1 MEEIEL
7 SPADQQI
14 YSDFLAGYRADL
26 TGMSPEAA
34 RSLMGSPAAPAPT
47 LLEKTGAFIAETPGN
62 VADWMTGANVEYPEL
77 GGGQLPKSA
86 TASDMAR
93 YQALIASTLDD
104 YKLEEGIK
112 NIFPDANTEY
122 DKFGNLLVTLE
133 DKDAEGNVIGS
144 STFYPNPRGLDLPTV
159 FQGVTAAGAVPIA
172 EMAVAGTLG
181 KGAVQGYRGAAL
193 TAATEAAVAERVSSS
208 LTGLPYDWSAP
219 AGGAVFG
226 PTFLGLGKAFGKSWP
241 YIKSKFKNNPSE
253 ILNSDGTL
261 TESARDYIQGQ
272 GIDPDEVQGSLFL
285 SFKSLVD
292 DGYIPDEALIRAQSQ
307 GLPVPIDLTTG
318 QQRNDYGL
326 MLWEDMT
333 AKGATDA
340 DATQILREFYE
351 AQVKAVEA
359 NVETILSGI
368 GAGQRRSGA
377 IEAQEILDKQKAQVK
392 AEANAK
398 YDAARAEQQA
408 FLNPQSAQQFADGP
422 EGLDKAL
429 SKFARETT
437 PKTWKLVDA
446 IKQELRDGMD
456 VNQIEVRRQQL
467 TSASKESSP
476 EGEAA
481 AAAKEAIDDYLDKY
495 VTSTL
500 FQLTDAAGEPLTP
513 QAITLWKEAI
523 DSWSG
528 FRNRWDTKGILN
540 DLTSRTMRDGKLQFT
555 VAPEDAVNY
564 IFSAK
569 FLELVNKKN
578 INRDLQT
585 LKEQLP
591 EDVWNQL
598 RAEAAVKLFDGSLTT
613 ASDAATRG
621 VSNKLSTAWATVRN
635 ENKGVIDILFTPEEQ
650 GMISSLAN
658 VTGRI
663 ANRTQNRSNS
673 APALGQMAANLAS
686 SLNVD
691 VASRLLVPI
700 YKRIAEPVV
709 ASGRAKLTTKGRP
722 TAPRPSPIII
732 GGASSTA
739 LESENR
745 EAASETISGAVESV
759 PFVGP
764 FVAPMIRDTLAPI
777 PPPQARVMPSAPP
790 TRGVPGLGGG
800 QPAPAAPA
808 VAQGPTDMGSREMLD
823 QLFPFG

>member
-1 MEEIEL
+1 MEDIEL

-14 YSDFLAGYRADL
+14 YSDFLAGNRADL
-26 TGMSPEAA
+26 GGMSPESA
-34 RSLMGSPAAPAPT
+34 RLLLGVPAAPDPT

-62 VADWMTGANVEYPEL
+62 VVDWMTGANVEYPEL
-77 GGGQLPKSA
+77 GVGQWPKSA
-86 TASDMAR
+86 TASDKAK
-93 YQALIASTLDD
+93 YQMLIATTLDD

-122 DKFGNLLVTLE
+122 DKFGNLLVTVE

-144 STFYPNPRGLDLPTV
+144 SRFYPNPRGLDLPTV
-159 FQGVTAAGAVPIA
+159 FQGATAAGAVPIA
-172 EMAVAGTLG
+172 DMAVVGTLG

-193 TAATEAAVAERVSSS
+193 VAATEAGIAEKISSS

-272 GIDPDEVQGSLFL
+272 GINPDEVQGSLFL
-285 SFKSLVD
+285 SFKKLVE

-307 GLPVPIDLTTG
+307 GLPVPINLTTG

-333 AKGATDA
+333 AKGVTDA
-340 DATQILREFYE
+340 DATKILREFYE

-368 GAGQRRSGA
+368 GGGQRRSGA
-377 IEAQEILDKQKAQVK
+377 IEAQDILDKQKAQAK

-408 FLNPQSAQQFADGP
+408 FLDPQSAQQFAD
-422 EGLDKAL
+422 EGIDKAL
-429 SKFARETT
+429 STFARETT
-437 PKTWKLVDA
+437 PKTWKLVDT
-446 IKQELRDGMD
+446 IKQELREGMD
-456 VNQIEVRRQQL
+456 VDQIEVRRQQL
-467 TSASKESSP
+467 TSASRENSP
-476 EGEAA
+476 EGAAA
-481 AAAKEAIDDYLDKY
+481 AAAKEAIDDYLDTY

-500 FQLTDAAGEPLTP
+500 FQLTDVAGNPLTP

-528 FRNRWDTKGILN
+528 FRDRWDTKGILN

-569 FLELVNKKN
+569 FVGLVNKKN

-621 VSNKLSTAWATVRN
+621 VSNKLSTAWAIVRN
-635 ENKGVIDILFTPEEQ
+635 ENKGVIDILFSPEEQ

-700 YKRIAEPVV
+700 YKKLADPFV

-722 TAPRPSPIII
+722 TAPRTSPIII
-732 GGASSTA
+732 GGASSAA

-745 EAASETISGAVESV
+745 EAASEAVSGAVESV

-764 FVAPMIRDTLAPI
+764 FVAPMIRDTLSPI

-790 TRGVPGLGGG
+790 TRGVPGLGSE

-808 VAQGPTDMGSREMLD
+808 VAQGPTGQSSRDMLE